1 MFGHLASTSKEFVAT
16 AAGLVDDAK
25 DLVAETAELLDSG
38 HLVDEAKIR
47 GLQVGAMIK
56 PPPVPETLTGPLSSA
71 RLGEQI
77 VASGAKKVMVVTTA
91 GLKSRGTLDPLLD
104 ALSTGGVQS
113 VIFEDV
119 VPDPGFEV
127 VMSGV
132 ALYRESGAQAVVA
145 IGGGSAIDAAKAMV
159 ACYSNNKEPKELVG
173 MLKVRRQDVPFYAV
187 PTTAG
192 TGSEVTVAA
201 VVTDTEKGAKYGI
214 VSLKIVPSVV
224 ALDPTLMVTLPPAI
238 TAATGL
244 DALTHAVESF
254 VSPIATGDS
263 RRLSLKAAKTITEKL
278 PLAYVDGTDLEVRE
292 ELAVASMDAGLAFT
306 RAGVGYVHA
315 ISHQLGGMYH
325 MVHGEAN
332 AILMPHVMEFYLP
345 KASSQLAQLA
355 VDVGVADPQ
364 EDEAVAAAAFIQK
377 LRDLNREL
385 GIPTY
390 AAPLLAKDI
399 PEIAKRALA
408 EADGSYPVPRY
419 MDQQQC
425 EELLA
430 KILPPEPSA

>member
-1 MFGHLASTSKEFVAT
+1 M
-16 AAGLVDDAK
+16 
-25 DLVAETAELLDSG
+25 
-38 HLVDEAKIR
+38 
-47 GLQVGAMIK
+47 
-56 PPPVPETLTGPLSSA
+56 
-71 RLGEQI
+71 
-77 VASGAKKVMVVTTA
+77 TTA
-91 GLKSRGTLDPLLD
+91 GLKARGTLDPLVG
-104 ALSTGGVQS
+104 ALTDGSVEV

-119 VPDPGFEV
+119 VPDPGFEI
-127 VMSGV
+127 VMAGV
-132 ALYRESGAQAVVA
+132 ELCRESGAQAVVA
-145 IGGGSAIDAAKAMV
+145 IGGGSAIDAAKAIV
-159 ACYSNNKEPKELVG
+159 ACYSNNKEPNEHVG
-173 MLKVRRQDVPFYAV
+173 MLKVRKQDVPFYAI

-214 VSLKIVPSVV
+214 VSLKIVPGVV

-254 VSPIATGDS
+254 VSPIATADS
-263 RRLSLKAAKTITEKL
+263 RRLSLKAAKTITAKL
-278 PLAYVDGTDLEVRE
+278 PLAYADGSDLEIRE
-292 ELAVASMDAGLAFT
+292 ELAVASMDAWLAFK

-345 KASSQLAQLA
+345 KTTAQLA
-355 VDVGVADPQ
+355 ELAVDIGVADQQDAP
-364 EDEAVAAAAFIQK
+364 DAAAQAFIQK
-377 LRDLNREL
+377 LRDLNAEL
-385 GIPTY
+385 GIPTF
-390 AAPLLAKDI
+390 AAPLRAEDI
-399 PEIAKRALA
+399 PEIAQRAIA

-425 EELLA
+425 EDLLR
-430 KILPPEPSA
+430 KILPPESAE